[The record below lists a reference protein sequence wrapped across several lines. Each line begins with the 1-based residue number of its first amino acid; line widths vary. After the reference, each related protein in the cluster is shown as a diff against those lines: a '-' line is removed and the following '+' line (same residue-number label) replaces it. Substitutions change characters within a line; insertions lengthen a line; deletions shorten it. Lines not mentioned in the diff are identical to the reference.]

1 MAAGPPVR
9 PCAIIGEL
17 MTMAPSTVPIVQA
30 HGLWKRFGDR
40 VAVQDV
46 SLSVYPG
53 EVIGLVGPNG
63 SGKTT
68 TIRMM
73 LDIIQPDAGEVSVFG
88 AALTTGAQERIG
100 YLPEE
105 RGLYRSLRVI
115 PNLLY
120 LAELKG
126 VPRERALGRVG
137 ELLQRLGLEQHR
149 GKRVRELSRGLGQL
163 VQFAATL
170 IHEPA
175 FVVLDEPFSGL
186 DPVNVRLM
194 KDVVAELRSR
204 GVALMFSTH
213 QMTDVE
219 ELCDRVLMIDEGRVV
234 LDGLLTDI
242 KRRFAGSELF
252 IASDLAP
259 DAIEGVLGSRRD
271 GAGYVLRLA
280 DGQAPEAVLRTLLDR
295 GAKID
300 RFELATPSL
309 EEIFLRVV
317 EGRHA

>member
-1 MAAGPPVR
+1 MIDAAGVPVVR
-9 PCAIIGEL
+9 AE
-17 MTMAPSTVPIVQA
+17 
-30 HGLWKRFGDR
+30 GLWKRFGDR
-40 VAVQDV
+40 TAVEDV
-46 SLSVYPG
+46 SLSAAPG

-63 SGKTT
+63 AGKTT
-68 TIRMM
+68 TIRML

-88 AALTTGAQERIG
+88 AALTAAAQERIG

-126 VPRERALGRVG
+126 VPRERAMQRADQ
-137 ELLQRLGLEQHR
+137 LLDRLGLEPHR
-149 GKRVRELSRGLGQL
+149 GKKVSELSRGLGQL

-170 IHEPA
+170 IHEPG

-194 KDVVAELRSR
+194 KDVVADLRAQ
-204 GVALMFSTH
+204 GAAIMFSTH

-219 ELCDRVLMIDEGRVV
+219 ELCDRVVMIDDGRVM
-234 LDGLLTDI
+234 LDGLLSEI
-242 KRRFAGSELF
+242 KRQFAGSEIF
-252 IASDLAP
+252 IASDHAP
-259 DAIEGVLGSRRD
+259 DAIDGVLRSRRD
-271 GAGYVLRLA
+271 GTGYVLRLA
-280 DGQAPEAVLRTLLDR
+280 DGYAPESVLRALLDR

-317 EGRHA
+317 ERRHA